1 MKASINILLLI
12 ASILAVT
19 GPACTKTRGDAYKDH
34 MKGGEIVYPARVD
47 SVIVQAGYKRIQ
59 LSVIL
64 GNDPLVNRLR
74 IYWNNQADSVNVGV
88 DHTKD
93 TIPVIIP
100 DLVEGNYNFTIF
112 TFDSANNKSV
122 VFDISGTVY
131 GDSYIS
137 SLANRTLKSVT
148 QSKDGLQV
156 KLTWG
161 EAAGGELGTELTY
174 LGNDG
179 TPHQIIVPSAETVT
193 TLPDYKELSKLTYRS
208 LYKPDSTAFENFS
221 PPMAEITL
229 PAFER
234 ELDKAGFQ
242 LVVLPTDVQ
251 EGGYGWLQQYMWDE
265 KYNPPG
271 FATRNQVPCWFTV
284 DVGQSAALSRFKVWQ
299 ANDRLYQLESVKTF
313 ELYGSNNPDPD
324 GSWASWTKIG
334 DYTSI
339 KPSGL
344 PVGQNS
350 QTDIDYAKAGE
361 EFTAPAGTQPY
372 RYYRFRLLTNWGN
385 RPFMTIEEFTFYTH
399 DQ

>member
-1 MKASINILLLI
+1 MKTNINIALLI
-12 ASILAVT
+12 LSILAAI
-19 GPACTKTRGDAYKDH
+19 GPACTKTRGDAYKDYL
-34 MKGGEIVYPARVD
+34 KGGEIVYPARVD
-47 SVIVQAGYKRIQ
+47 SVIVQGGYKRIQ

-64 GNDPLVNRLR
+64 GNDPLVNKVR

-93 TIPVIIP
+93 TVPVIIP
-100 DLVEGNYNFTIF
+100 NLVEGNYNFTIF

-122 VFDISGTVY
+122 VFNASGTVY
-131 GDSYIS
+131 GDSYAS
-137 SLANRTLKSVT
+137 SLANRTIKSIV
-148 QSKDGLQV
+148 QSKNGLQIM
-156 KLTWG
+156 LTWG
-161 EAAGGELGTELTY
+161 EAAGGELGTEISY

-179 TPHQIIVPSAETVT
+179 TARQIIVPSTETVT

-299 ANDRLYQLESVKTF
+299 ANDRLFQLESVKTF

-324 GSWASWTKIG
+324 GSWTSWTKLG

-361 EFTAPAGTQPY
+361 EFTAPGGTPPY
-372 RYYRFRLLTNWGN
+372 RYYRFKLLTNWGN
-385 RPFMTIEEFTFYTH
+385 RSFMTIEEFTFYTH